1 MRKVTLMKTEQQ
13 RKQDVF
19 NNSEDLSLVVE
30 QYKNREKE
38 KKKYMLRID
47 EKTVI
52 CVPAHKCN
60 KEYAEAYRRRI
71 LNQK

>member
-19 NNSEDLSLVVE
+19 NNSEDLSLAVE

-47 EKTVI
+47 ERTVI
-52 CVPAHKCN
+52 CVPEHKCN

>member
-1 MRKVTLMKTEQQ
+1 MKTEQQ

-60 KEYAEAYRRRI
+60 KEYAEAYRSRI